1 MQANLFSQ
9 GLELL
14 VYGMGT
20 VIVFLTLLVF
30 ATRLMSLLV
39 QRFFPEAP
47 PASRQRANTNGSP
60 LLSAPIP
67 SSPPS
72 PELLAAIAAAVHQH
86 RQRGSVSYVS
96 DLDQRKAHV

>member
-1 MQANLFSQ
+1 MNANLLSQ

-20 VIVFLTLLVF
+20 VVVFLTLLVF
-30 ATRLMSLLV
+30 ATRLMSLLI

-47 PASRQRANTNGSP
+47 LVAPKRSARPPEASLA
-60 LLSAPIP
+60 
-67 SSPPS
+67 PS

-86 RQRGSVSYVS
+86 RHRGLVSPAS

>member
-1 MQANLFSQ
+1 MSVNLLSQ

-20 VIVFLTLLVF
+20 VVVFLTLLVF
-30 ATRLMSLLV
+30 ATRLMSLFI

-47 PASRQRANTNGSP
+47 LATPKRIARP
-60 LLSAPIP
+60 LEVSSA
-67 SSPPS
+67 PS

-86 RQRGSVSYVS
+86 RHRGLVSPAS